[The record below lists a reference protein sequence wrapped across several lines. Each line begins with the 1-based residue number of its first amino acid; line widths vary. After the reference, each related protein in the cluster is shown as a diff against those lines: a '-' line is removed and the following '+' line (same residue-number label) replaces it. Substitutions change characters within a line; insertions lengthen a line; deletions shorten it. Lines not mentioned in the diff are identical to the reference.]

1 MALEAEYVSI
11 AIIEITSDERFLV
24 ETLSIS
30 KNEVVL
36 SGAWDFSLHQID
48 SIKGV
53 LTGSLLIPLGDE
65 KRLREF
71 LIDSHYIYL
80 ELPLFLEE
88 AKLAAS
94 EAFLAFD
101 TYKSDRPSKRK
112 KLVAPEFYN
121 WPDSVNLDKATEILE
136 SMGKL
141 AIPLGTPHEMKRV
154 IAAARLLKHLIDKW
168 HSDEQ
173 ERINRKYIQGHMVD
187 LTILPKVWLQTV

>member
-65 KRLREF
+65 N
-71 LIDSHYIYL
+71 D
-80 ELPLFLEE
+80 
-88 AKLAAS
+88 
-94 EAFLAFD
+94 
-101 TYKSDRPSKRK
+101 
-112 KLVAPEFYN
+112 
-121 WPDSVNLDKATEILE
+121 
-136 SMGKL
+136 
-141 AIPLGTPHEMKRV
+141 
-154 IAAARLLKHLIDKW
+154 
-168 HSDEQ
+168 
-173 ERINRKYIQGHMVD
+173 
-187 LTILPKVWLQTV
+187 